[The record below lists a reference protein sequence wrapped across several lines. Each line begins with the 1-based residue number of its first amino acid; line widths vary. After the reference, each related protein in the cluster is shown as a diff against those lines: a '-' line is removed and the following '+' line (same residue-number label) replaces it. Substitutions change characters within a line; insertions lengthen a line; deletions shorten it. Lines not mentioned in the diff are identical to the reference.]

1 MRIMAIVL
9 AVSMTGCNTAIVITM
24 GARTNVH
31 PPLIEKSAGSIP
43 PCPTDD
49 SRMAIVIVNRGKKT
63 KGEK

>member
-1 MRIMAIVL
+1 MAIVL

-31 PPLIEKSAGSIP
+31 PPLIEKSAGSLQ
-43 PCPTDD
+43 PCPLADD
-49 SRMAIVIVNRGKKT
+49 SRMAIVIVNRGKKS